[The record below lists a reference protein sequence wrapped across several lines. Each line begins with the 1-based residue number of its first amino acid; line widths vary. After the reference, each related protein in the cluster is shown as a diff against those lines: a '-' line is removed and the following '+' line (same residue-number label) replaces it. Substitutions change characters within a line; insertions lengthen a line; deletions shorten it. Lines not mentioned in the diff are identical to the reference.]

1 MIHDGVSAVAVAS
14 QFAKRNPAY
23 ELRAEEIVK
32 ELTGKLVSASH
43 QLPAKL
49 NGPKR
54 ALTALL
60 GARLIGMIDRLIHRK
75 NCTSAKYWASGS
87 SDGGAWR
94 WGTYFTRPSAR
105 KPNLNDIKRSC
116 SFNCRAS
123 WLTGA

>member
-1 MIHDGVSAVAVAS
+1 MIHNGVSAVAVVS

-75 NCTSAKYWASGS
+75 TAQVQNIGLQALRTVVRG
-87 SDGGAWR
+87 DGALISQDR
-94 WGTYFTRPSAR
+94 AR
-105 KPNLNDIKRSC
+105 ANPI
-116 SFNCRAS
+116 
-123 WLTGA
+123 